1 MSKKEL
7 YTLDRKKGLYLKQT
21 ATKGR
26 GVFCI
31 SDIAE
36 GEILEVTPAILL
48 DEKATAH
55 IDKTILHDYK
65 FATGE
70 LSKRQ
75 RKFFGINDPDKSCCM
90 IMGIMAYCNHDEY
103 PNADIFWEED
113 DATAYHFLEATR
125 PIPKNTEIC
134 TTYGEG
140 WFKEREG
147 EAGES
152 LSSASKR
159 SSDI

>member
-55 IDKTILHDYK
+55 IDKTILHRR
-65 FATGE
+65 A
-70 LSKRQ
+70 
-75 RKFFGINDPDKSCCM
+75 
-90 IMGIMAYCNHDEY
+90 
-103 PNADIFWEED
+103 
-113 DATAYHFLEATR
+113 
-125 PIPKNTEIC
+125 
-134 TTYGEG
+134 
-140 WFKEREG
+140 FKTPAQVLRH
-147 EAGES
+147 
-152 LSSASKR
+152 
-159 SSDI
+159 

>member
-1 MSKKEL
+1 MSVSKNEFYK
-7 YTLDRKKGLYLKQT
+7 LDRKKGLYLKQT

-26 GVFCI
+26 GVFCV

-48 DEKATAH
+48 DQAATAH

-65 FATGE
+65 FSVGE

-75 RKFFGINDPDKSCCM
+75 RALFNIDDPDKSCCM

-103 PNADIFWEED
+103 PNADIFWDED
-113 DATAYHFLEATR
+113 EGTAYHILEAIR

-140 WFKEREG
+140 WFKERG
-147 EAGES
+147 G
-152 LSSASKR
+152 
-159 SSDI
+159 